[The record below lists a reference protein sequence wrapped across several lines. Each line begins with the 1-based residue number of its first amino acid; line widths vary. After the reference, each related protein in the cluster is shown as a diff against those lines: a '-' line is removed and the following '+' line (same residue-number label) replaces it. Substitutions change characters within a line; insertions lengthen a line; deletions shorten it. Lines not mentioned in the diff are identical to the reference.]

1 MEPKE
6 VTLKDGATP
15 RKVVATSK
23 GSAKHYNDG
32 GFEYSPYES
41 TGESSR
47 DDVVRDGDSVTYKTK
62 GRTPLRVVTLKVKDD
77 DPALC
82 AKLNAQLEHFMEGFG
97 KGHFEEPTKGK
108 KSKAKCGVLWDTQ
121 MMKIELN
128 EKENCCAV
136 MMRVPLGSAED
147 MKQQVFYNLQN
158 INQCF
163 TINKQTIL
171 RAFRAT
177 SKNSSKSPTTTTSV
191 QS

>member
-6 VTLKDGATP
+6 VTLMDGATP

-32 GFEYSPYES
+32 GFEYAPYES

-47 DDVVRDGDSVTYKTK
+47 DDVIRDGDSVSYKTK
-62 GRTPLRVVTLKVKDD
+62 GKNPFRVVTLKVKDD

-82 AKLNAQLEHFMEGFG
+82 AKLNAQLEHFIQGFG
-97 KGHFEEPTKGK
+97 KGNFEEPKKG

-147 MKQQVFYNLQN
+147 MKQQVFYNIQN
-158 INQCF
+158 INACF
-163 TINKQTIL
+163 TINKQQIL
-171 RAFRAT
+171 RAYRAILKT
-177 SKNSSKSPTTTTSV
+177 SSKSQPTSTTE

>member
-97 KGHFEEPTKGK
+97 KGHFEEPKKG
-108 KSKAKCGVLWDTQ
+108 
-121 MMKIELN
+121 
-128 EKENCCAV
+128 
-136 MMRVPLGSAED
+136 
-147 MKQQVFYNLQN
+147 
-158 INQCF
+158 
-163 TINKQTIL
+163 
-171 RAFRAT
+171 
-177 SKNSSKSPTTTTSV
+177 
-191 QS
+191 

>member
-6 VTLKDGATP
+6 VTLMDGATP

-32 GFEYSPYES
+32 GFEYAPYES

-47 DDVVRDGDSVTYKTK
+47 DDVTRDGDSVTYKTK
-62 GRTPLRVVTLKVKDD
+62 GRTPYRVVTLKVRDD

-82 AKLNAQLEHFMEGFG
+82 AKLNAQLENFIQGFG
-97 KGHFEEPTKGK
+97 KGNFAEPKKGK
-108 KSKAKCGVLWDTQ
+108 KSRAKCGVLWDTQ

-128 EKENCCAV
+128 ETENCCTV
-136 MMRVPLGSAED
+136 NMRVPLGSAED

-163 TINKQTIL
+163 TINKQSIL

-177 SKNSSKSPTTTTSV
+177 LKRSSTSPTTSTTE
-191 QS
+191 Q